1 MGEPKSEPQG
11 LKPFQFESLYG
22 TTEVVPF
29 PKARHKHARFSV
41 GGVGVGGFD

>member
-11 LKPFQFESLYG
+11 LKPCQFESLYG

-29 PKARHKHARFSV
+29 PNPCRSELVALAEN
-41 GGVGVGGFD
+41 